1 MIWIFL
7 SGKSYFV
14 AEGIPLTEFRDADY
28 TANPANPVPYPYQ
41 LATIAVRNAATGQM
55 LTQATTV
62 SPVSTEMHCDFCHAD
77 GMQEDIATG
86 SVELNILTL
95 HDEENQDEYP
105 PGHTG
110 PLTGRTPILCAE
122 CHASN
127 ALGAPGAPGVPN
139 LSKAMHEKH
148 ADKVSND
155 QDGCYNCHPGPQTK
169 CLRDVM
175 SRARHGLH

>member
-1 MIWIFL
+1 MR
-7 SGKSYFV
+7 S
-14 AEGIPLTEFRDADY
+14 
-28 TANPANPVPYPYQ
+28 TATNQV
-41 LATIAVRNAATGQM
+41 

-62 SPVSTEMHCDFCHAD
+62 SPVSTEMRCDYCHAD
-77 GMQEDIATG
+77 GMQEEIATG

-110 PLTGRTPILCAE
+110 ALTGRAPILCAE

-148 ADKVSND
+148 AGKVSND
-155 QDGCYNCHPGPQTK
+155 LARLLQLPSGAADAMPARRH
-169 CLRDVM
+169 VA
-175 SRARHGLH
+175 ARHGLH